1 MLLCG
6 AGRNVQSGG
15 FETSWGWW
23 WGYVCG
29 SFSSGFRLSVKTIGW
44 N

>member
-6 AGRNVQSGG
+6 AGRIVQSGG
-15 FETSWGWW
+15 FETSWEG
-23 WGYVCG
+23 CG